1 MGEELVKAFVF
12 PGQGSQFV
20 GMAKEHYVQNPLVKE
35 LFDQADEALGFSLS
49 TIMFEGPE
57 EQLKQTEFTQAAIYL
72 HSIALFLDRNESPA
86 CVAGHSLGEFTALTA
101 AGVLTFEQGLH
112 LVRKRGM
119 LMQSAGEQMDGTM
132 AAIIGLEDDI
142 VEELCHSVS
151 STQNLIVSAANFNS
165 TGQVVISGTTE
176 GVEQVVERAKT
187 EGARMAMLLPVS
199 GAFHSEL
206 MKPAYEDFKEFLS
219 EVSCKDASIPVYSN
233 VDAKA
238 SQSATELKEK
248 VLQQLISPVRWT
260 QTVKNMMADGVTELV
275 EIGPGKVLQGLA
287 KRIDRSLNTQGIQ

>member
-1 MGEELVKAFVF
+1 MKAFVF

-132 AAIIGLEDDI
+132 AAIIGLEDDK
-142 VEELCHSVS
+142 VEELCHRVS

-238 SQSATELKEK
+238 SQSAVELKEK